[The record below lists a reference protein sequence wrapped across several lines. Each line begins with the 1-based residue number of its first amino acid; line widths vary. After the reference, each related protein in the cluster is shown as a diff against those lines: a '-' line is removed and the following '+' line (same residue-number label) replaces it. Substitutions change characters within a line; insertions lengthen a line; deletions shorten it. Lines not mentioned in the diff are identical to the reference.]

1 MDSGPFSW
9 SVSTRLAIQSPS
21 FHSCRL
27 VTTFDAVAGGT
38 SEEKANGS
46 AFSRQTPSWPRIWN
60 LYLVPTP
67 TPGMK
72 SSQTPD
78 EPSER
83 IGVPAPDQWSK
94 SPVTRTPRA
103 LGAHT
108 ANEVPVTVPP
118 GVS

>member
-1 MDSGPFSW
+1 MYRVP
-9 SVSTRLAIQSPS
+9 SPMP
-21 FHSCRL
+21 
-27 VTTFDAVAGGT
+27 GT
-38 SEEKANGS
+38 N
-46 AFSRQTPSWPRIWN
+46 
-60 LYLVPTP
+60 
-67 TPGMK
+67 

-103 LGAHT
+103 LGAQT
-108 ANEVPVTVPP
+108 ANEVPLTGPP

>member
-1 MDSGPFSW
+1 M
-9 SVSTRLAIQSPS
+9 PS
-21 FHSCRL
+21 
-27 VTTFDAVAGGT
+27 
-38 SEEKANGS
+38 
-46 AFSRQTPSWPRIWN
+46 
-60 LYLVPTP
+60 P
-67 TPGMK
+67 TPGTN

-78 EPSER
+78 DPSER

-108 ANEVPVTVPP
+108 ANEVPVTGPP